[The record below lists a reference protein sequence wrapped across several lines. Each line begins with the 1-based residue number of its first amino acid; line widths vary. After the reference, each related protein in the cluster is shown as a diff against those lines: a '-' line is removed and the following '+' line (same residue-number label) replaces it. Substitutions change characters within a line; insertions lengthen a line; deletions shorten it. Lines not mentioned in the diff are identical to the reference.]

1 MYALIAI
8 GYTMVYGVLRL
19 INFAHAD
26 VMMVGAFSTLFLF
39 SSVGLPFGVAVFLT
53 LGLCGLFGMLIDRVA
68 YRPLRQASK
77 ISMLITAI
85 GVSFF
90 LENLFNVLFGGS
102 SRFFSA
108 PDFFNQTRAFG
119 SVIITNVAWIVP
131 LITVLLLLAILW
143 LLYRTRYGMAIR
155 AVAFDV
161 NTVRLMGIDANRII
175 SWSSPSAVVSRRSA
189 ACSTPSATRRSIL
202 MGVLIG
208 LKAFAAAVLG
218 GIGSVTGAVLG
229 GFILGFTEVVAVAI
243 FPELGGYKDAFAF
256 LFLILVLLFRP
267 VGIMGDERLER
278 SRF

>member
-26 VMMVGAFSTLFLF
+26 VMMVGAFSTLFYFLRL
-39 SSVGLPFGVAVFLT
+39 GYLRVAVFLT

-108 PDFFNQTRAFG
+108 PDFSTRPG
-119 SVIITNVAWIVP
+119 
-131 LITVLLLLAILW
+131 
-143 LLYRTRYGMAIR
+143 
-155 AVAFDV
+155 
-161 NTVRLMGIDANRII
+161 
-175 SWSSPSAVVSRRSA
+175 PSAASSLPTWR
-189 ACSTPSATRRSIL
+189 
-202 MGVLIG
+202 G
-208 LKAFAAAVLG
+208 LC
-218 GIGSVTGAVLG
+218 
-229 GFILGFTEVVAVAI
+229 
-243 FPELGGYKDAFAF
+243 
-256 LFLILVLLFRP
+256 R
-267 VGIMGDERLER
+267 
-278 SRF
+278 

>member
-1 MYALIAI
+1 MDGAIFLQQVVNGMSLGGMYALIAI

-189 ACSTPSATRRSIL
+189 ACSTPSATRRSIPD
-202 MGVLIG
+202 GRAYRPEG
-208 LKAFAAAVLG
+208 LRRRRAGRDRQRHRRGAGRLYPRFYRG
-218 GIGSVTGAVLG
+218 GRRGDLPRTG
-229 GFILGFTEVVAVAI
+229 
-243 FPELGGYKDAFAF
+243 
-256 LFLILVLLFRP
+256 
-267 VGIMGDERLER
+267 RL
-278 SRF
+278 

>member
-1 MYALIAI
+1 MDGAIFLQQVVNGMSLGGMYALIAI

-102 SRFFSA
+102 SRFFS
-108 PDFFNQTRAFG
+108 
-119 SVIITNVAWIVP
+119 
-131 LITVLLLLAILW
+131 
-143 LLYRTRYGMAIR
+143 
-155 AVAFDV
+155 
-161 NTVRLMGIDANRII
+161 
-175 SWSSPSAVVSRRSA
+175 
-189 ACSTPSATRRSIL
+189 
-202 MGVLIG
+202 
-208 LKAFAAAVLG
+208 
-218 GIGSVTGAVLG
+218 
-229 GFILGFTEVVAVAI
+229 
-243 FPELGGYKDAFAF
+243 
-256 LFLILVLLFRP
+256 
-267 VGIMGDERLER
+267 
-278 SRF
+278 

>member
-1 MYALIAI
+1 MDGAIFLQQVVNGMSLGGMYALIAI
-8 GYTMVYGVLRL
+8 GYAMVYGVLRL

-175 SWSSPSAVVSRRSA
+175 SLVFALGSSLRGPRRRVLLHQLPHYRSPDGRAYRPEGLRRRRAGRDRQRHRRGAGRLYPPVLPKWSPWRSSPNWA
-189 ACSTPSATRRSIL
+189 AIKTLSPSCS
-202 MGVLIG
+202 
-208 LKAFAAAVLG
+208 
-218 GIGSVTGAVLG
+218 
-229 GFILGFTEVVAVAI
+229 
-243 FPELGGYKDAFAF
+243 
-256 LFLILVLLFRP
+256 
-267 VGIMGDERLER
+267 
-278 SRF
+278 

>member
-1 MYALIAI
+1 MDGAIFLQQVVNGMSLGGMYALIAI

-102 SRFFSA
+102 SR
-108 PDFFNQTRAFG
+108 
-119 SVIITNVAWIVP
+119 
-131 LITVLLLLAILW
+131 
-143 LLYRTRYGMAIR
+143 
-155 AVAFDV
+155 
-161 NTVRLMGIDANRII
+161 
-175 SWSSPSAVVSRRSA
+175 SA
-189 ACSTPSATRRSIL
+189 A
-202 MGVLIG
+202 
-208 LKAFAAAVLG
+208 
-218 GIGSVTGAVLG
+218 
-229 GFILGFTEVVAVAI
+229 AI
-243 FPELGGYKDAFAF
+243 QQGKVESSKD
-256 LFLILVLLFRP
+256 FLIATLKPR
-267 VGIMGDERLER
+267 
-278 SRF
+278 

>member
-1 MYALIAI
+1 
-8 GYTMVYGVLRL
+8 
-19 INFAHAD
+19 
-26 VMMVGAFSTLFLF
+26 
-39 SSVGLPFGVAVFLT
+39 
-53 LGLCGLFGMLIDRVA
+53 MLIDRVA

-90 LENLFNVLFGGS
+90 SKTCLTYCLAAARAS
-102 SRFFSA
+102 SPPPTFQ
-108 PDFFNQTRAFG
+108 PDPAFG

-175 SWSSPSAVVSRRSA
+175 SPVFALGSSLA
-189 ACSTPSATRRSIL
+189 A
-202 MGVLIG
+202 
-208 LKAFAAAVLG
+208 LG
-218 GIGSVTGAVLG
+218 GVFYSISYPTIDPDGRAYRPEGLRRRRAGRDWQRHRRGAG

-243 FPELGGYKDAFAF
+243 FPNWAAIKTLS
-256 LFLILVLLFRP
+256 P
-267 VGIMGDERLER
+267 
-278 SRF
+278 SCS

>member
-1 MYALIAI
+1 MDGAIFLQQVVNGMSLGGMYALIAI

-131 LITVLLLLAILW
+131 LITVGA
-143 LLYRTRYGMAIR
+143 
-155 AVAFDV
+155 
-161 NTVRLMGIDANRII
+161 
-175 SWSSPSAVVSRRSA
+175 RR
-189 ACSTPSATRRSIL
+189 R
-202 MGVLIG
+202 
-208 LKAFAAAVLG
+208 
-218 GIGSVTGAVLG
+218 
-229 GFILGFTEVVAVAI
+229 
-243 FPELGGYKDAFAF
+243 
-256 LFLILVLLFRP
+256 VLLHQLPDDRSPDGRAYRP
-267 VGIMGDERLER
+267 EGLRRRRAGRDRQRHRRGAGRLYPRFYRGGRRGDLPRTGRL
-278 SRF
+278 

>member
-1 MYALIAI
+1 MDGAIFLQQVVNGMSLGGMYALIAI

-108 PDFFNQTRAFG
+108 PDFFDVFRA
-119 SVIITNVAWIVP
+119 
-131 LITVLLLLAILW
+131 LLHQLAANLCRAGKGRS
-143 LLYRTRYGMAIR
+143 LRT
-155 AVAFDV
+155 
-161 NTVRLMGIDANRII
+161 
-175 SWSSPSAVVSRRSA
+175 S
-189 ACSTPSATRRSIL
+189 
-202 MGVLIG
+202 G
-208 LKAFAAAVLG
+208 LAGQFAADGPG
-218 GIGSVTGAVLG
+218 GTGDHVEHPGGDPGAIGQFGQ
-229 GFILGFTEVVAVAI
+229 
-243 FPELGGYKDAFAF
+243 
-256 LFLILVLLFRP
+256 RQ
-267 VGIMGDERLER
+267 R
-278 SRF
+278 

>member
-1 MYALIAI
+1 MDGAIFLQQVVNGMSLGGMYALIAI

-175 SWSSPSAVVSRRSA
+175 SLVFALGSSLRGARR
-189 ACSTPSATRRSIL
+189 R
-202 MGVLIG
+202 
-208 LKAFAAAVLG
+208 
-218 GIGSVTGAVLG
+218 
-229 GFILGFTEVVAVAI
+229 
-243 FPELGGYKDAFAF
+243 
-256 LFLILVLLFRP
+256 VLLHQLPDDRSPDGRAYRP
-267 VGIMGDERLER
+267 EGLRRRRAGRDRQRHRRGAGRLYPRFYRGGRRGDLPRTGRL
-278 SRF
+278 

>member
-1 MYALIAI
+1 MDGAIFLQQVVNGMSLGGMYALIAI

-161 NTVRLMGIDANRII
+161 
-175 SWSSPSAVVSRRSA
+175 
-189 ACSTPSATRRSIL
+189 
-202 MGVLIG
+202 
-208 LKAFAAAVLG
+208 
-218 GIGSVTGAVLG
+218 
-229 GFILGFTEVVAVAI
+229 
-243 FPELGGYKDAFAF
+243 
-256 LFLILVLLFRP
+256 
-267 VGIMGDERLER
+267 
-278 SRF
+278 